1 MANRY
6 RNWRNYLRMVNRS
19 IKDGGWKMKVVK
31 RDDMTAA
38 MGHAIYACEV
48 WKDGGIVASSMIA
61 RTGGRNPFAWLTEN
75 NLIGK
80 IEDMWHNLEKGYYNY

>member
-1 MANRY
+1 
-6 RNWRNYLRMVNRS
+6 MVNRN

-31 RDDMTAA
+31 KDDMTAA
-38 MGHAIYACEV
+38 MGHAIYSCEV

-61 RTGGRNPFAWLTEN
+61 CTGGRNPFAWLTEN